1 MKNQKSILFS
11 RLRASFAGL
20 TFAVAAIV
28 GAVVPAID
36 AAAATKV
43 TNVTATWDSSNRIVE
58 IAWNGTGVN
67 GDTYTVNVGGGGGG
81 MSGPAKDVIGADLT
95 NLSTTSAF
103 SKDDMFYTDGSTRYF
118 WITTKSTDNSTV
130 DSSAAMLTI
139 GQTTGSSP
147 HASAPQNVS
156 VRAPGYNLDFT
167 APAQSGTSPITGW
180 SITVSLPDGS
190 APSNVTDSYLGY
202 IAHSLPTY
210 SFVNGQTYKVTVA
223 AINGA
228 DGVSPNSAE
237 TTFVYTG
244 GETQTGTE
252 TPNNTTPDAPAPAP
266 KAPKT
271 GFTLGLS
278 NPIAVIGIGTLAAA
292 ILFILGRKLV
302 RR

>member
-36 AAAATKV
+36 AAAATEV

-58 IAWNGTGVN
+58 IAWNGTGVS
-67 GDTYTVNVGGGGGG
+67 GDTYTVYVSGGGG
-81 MSGPAKDVIGADLT
+81 MVWPAKDVNGADLT
-95 NLSTTSAF
+95 NLSTTSAS
-103 SKDDMFYTDGSTRYF
+103 SKNDMFYTDGSTRYF
-118 WITTKSTDNSTV
+118 SIMTKSTDNSTV
-130 DSSAAMLTI
+130 ESSAAVLTI

-156 VRAPGYNLDFT
+156 VRTPGYYLHFT
-167 APAQSGTSPITGW
+167 APAQSGTSAITGW

-202 IAHSLPTY
+202 IEHSLPTY